1 MVGVIV
7 ALDDG
12 IYHVV
17 LAVGPL
23 LRLRRLS
30 DGRIRC
36 LGHHALRLLLA
47 GHQALVLAT
56 RPGRFSVMT
65 PQELGALHSRLPLVQ
80 GDEPCFISMSREP

>member
-12 IYHVV
+12 IYHVA

-23 LRLRRLS
+23 LRLRRLT

-36 LGHHALRLLLA
+36 LSCHALRLLLA
-47 GHQALVLAT
+47 GHQALVLAP
-56 RPGRFSVMT
+56 RPGRFSEMT
-65 PQELGALHSRLPLVQ
+65 AQALNALHARLPLVK
-80 GDEPCFISMSREP
+80 GEESCFISMSREP